1 MLSSDIRTAFVQ
13 ALLDPDKYQSHF
25 AEVNM
30 KEALY
35 AQYSAAVTFTNDD
48 LMLKTTEHNRPNYVI
63 GEIDNHK
70 VNRILLDPGSSVSLL
85 PLRPLKGNQPK
96 QKLRPRC
103 SPKWQK
109 DLSQPR
115 NYRAGRNHQQFPLQ
129 RMTKVQK
136 KKLFSMQQARQN
148 QKRFFFLDDTSSDA
162 GSSVLHVGSE
172 SDSEREVPFLPI
184 CFTHEVCLLPYVI
197 GF

>member
-1 MLSSDIRTAFVQ
+1 
-13 ALLDPDKYQSHF
+13 
-25 AEVNM
+25 M

-103 SPKWQK
+103 SPKRQK

-136 KKLFSMQQARQN
+136 GKLFSMQQATQN
-148 QKRFFFLDDTSSDA
+148 HKRFLFLDDTSSDA

-172 SDSEREVPFLPI
+172 SDSEREAEL
-184 CFTHEVCLLPYVI
+184 T
-197 GF
+197 

>member
-25 AEVNM
+25 AEVNI
-30 KEALY
+30 KGALY

-48 LMLKTTEHNRPNYVI
+48 LMLKTTEHNHPNYVI

-85 PLRPLKGNQPK
+85 PLRPLKGSQPK

-103 SPKWQK
+103 SPKRQK

-115 NYRAGRNHQQFPLQ
+115 NYRAGQNHQQFPLQ
-129 RMTKVQK
+129 RMTKVHK
-136 KKLFSMQQARQN
+136 EKLFSMQQATQN
-148 QKRFFFLDDTSSDA
+148 QKRFFLFLDDTSSDA

-172 SDSEREVPFLPI
+172 SDSEREAEL
-184 CFTHEVCLLPYVI
+184 T
-197 GF
+197 